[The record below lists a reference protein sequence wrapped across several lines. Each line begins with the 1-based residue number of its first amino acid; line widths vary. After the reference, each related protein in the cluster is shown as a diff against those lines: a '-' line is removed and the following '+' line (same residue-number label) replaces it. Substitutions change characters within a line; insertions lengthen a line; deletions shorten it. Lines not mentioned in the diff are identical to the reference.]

1 LHDLTIAFKEGLAQN
16 APRAKKSLNSAV
28 YIHHIRGIGM
38 FLQKFPPMGVYETL
52 FKFQD
57 ATGSYMGDP
66 GTHPWAQGFPLTTQ
80 LPGGPEL
87 PSKVEFQPSDLK
99 YPAASGVDKLRIAIR
114 DYYNDFYGADISE
127 DNIAVFAGGRPAI
140 FATLLFL
147 QRDVKVMIEE
157 TEYTPYY
164 DKLKMLDRAYE
175 VIPSNP
181 SNLFKPGMQDYRSA
195 RTKCGGKTFLIK
207 SNPCNPTGVTW
218 EDNQLKELVDFASDG
233 NHGGI
238 FDEAYEFFSE
248 NGPVSAMRYV
258 KNIDK
263 TNVFVI
269 GAATKGLQVP
279 GMRTGWVI
287 AAKEHIEIF
296 RNFSSIA
303 MGGVSRPSQIYVA
316 NLLEKSR
323 VTNAREAVVR
333 FYNEQRKRYEK
344 GLSSL
349 GIELYTGTGGFYHW
363 GRLPKGITAEEFNQR
378 LFKHKAAVLPGTLCD
393 MNRLG
398 EKGIHSKFMR
408 FSFGPLSADSY
419 NQDIEIIKSALS

>member
-1 LHDLTIAFKEGLAQN
+1 
-16 APRAKKSLNSAV
+16 
-28 YIHHIRGIGM
+28 M
-38 FLQKFPPMGVYETL
+38 FLQKFPPMGVYKTL

-87 PSKVEFQPSDLK
+87 PSKVEFASTDLK
-99 YPAASGVDKLRIAIR
+99 YPAAAGVDKLKLAIR
-114 DYYNDFYGADISE
+114 DYYNHFYGADISE

-181 SNLFKPGMQDYRSA
+181 SNLFKPGIQDYRSA

-218 EDNQLKELVDFASDG
+218 EGNQLKELVDFASDG

-263 TNVFVI
+263 TNVFII

-316 NLLEKSR
+316 NLLEKNR
-323 VTNAREAVVR
+323 VSQARDAVVG

-363 GRLPKGITAEEFNQR
+363 GRLPKGLTAEEFNQR

-419 NQDIEIIKSALS
+419 NQDIEIIKSALGV

>member
-1 LHDLTIAFKEGLAQN
+1 
-16 APRAKKSLNSAV
+16 
-28 YIHHIRGIGM
+28 M

-57 ATGSYMGDP
+57 ATGSYMGDK

-87 PSKVEFQPSDLK
+87 PSRVEFQPTDLK
-99 YPAASGVDKLRIAIR
+99 YPAATGVDQLRISIR
-114 DYYNDFYGADISE
+114 DYYNHFYGANLSE
-127 DNIAVFAGGRPAI
+127 DNIAVFAGGRPGI

-164 DKLKMLDRAYE
+164 DKLKLLNREYE

-181 SNLFKPGMQDYRSA
+181 INNFRPNITDYRKARSA
-195 RTKCGGKTFLIK
+195 CGGKTLVIR

-218 EDNQLKELVDFASDG
+218 EGTQLKELVDFASEAG
-233 NHGGI
+233 HGAI

-248 NGPVSAMRYV
+248 NGPVSALRYI
-258 KNIDK
+258 KNIDQS
-263 TNVFVI
+263 NIFVI

-287 AAKEHIEIF
+287 ASKEHIEIF

-303 MGGVSRPSQIYVA
+303 MGGVSRPAQIYVS
-316 NLLEKSR
+316 NLLEKTR
-323 VTNAREAVVR
+323 VTQAREAVVR

-344 GLSSL
+344 GLSTL
-349 GIELYTGTGGFYHW
+349 GIELFTGTGGFYHW
-363 GRLPKGITAEEFNQR
+363 GRLPKGLTADEFNRR

-398 EKGIHSKFMR
+398 DKGIHNNFMR

>member
-1 LHDLTIAFKEGLAQN
+1 
-16 APRAKKSLNSAV
+16 
-28 YIHHIRGIGM
+28 M

-87 PSKVEFQPSDLK
+87 PSKVEFQSTDLK
-99 YPAASGVDKLRIAIR
+99 YPAAAGVDKLRLAIR
-114 DYYNDFYGADISE
+114 DYYNHFYGADISE

-175 VIPSNP
+175 IIPSNP
-181 SNLFKPGMQDYRSA
+181 SNLFKPTLEDYRKA
-195 RTKCGGKTFLIK
+195 RSKSGGKTFLIK

-218 EDNQLKELVDFASDG
+218 EGNNLKDLVAFASEE

-248 NGPVSAMRYV
+248 TGPVSAMRYV

-263 TNVFVI
+263 TNIFVI

-287 AAKEHIEIF
+287 AAKEHIELF

-316 NLLEKSR
+316 NLLEKNR
-323 VTNAREAVVR
+323 VAKAREAVVR
-333 FYNEQRKRYEK
+333 FYNDQRKRYEQ

-363 GRLPKGITAEEFNQR
+363 GRLPKITDC
-378 LFKHKAAVLPGTLCD
+378 P
-393 MNRLG
+393 
-398 EKGIHSKFMR
+398 
-408 FSFGPLSADSY
+408 
-419 NQDIEIIKSALS
+419 